1 MSAISL
7 ALESGAMMSKTR
19 RRWIA
24 GIVLIIWAILGP
36 IGMAFSAC
44 AVMGG
49 CEGACTLTFCV
60 PPNLSQAA
68 LYPIESVPMPFLQHP
83 LMTVLK
89 VPEPPPRSLPTSA

>member
-1 MSAISL
+1 MRL
-7 ALESGAMMSKTR
+7 TR

-24 GIVLIIWAILGP
+24 GLVLIIWAALGP

-44 AVMGG
+44 AVMAG
-49 CEGACTLTFCV
+49 CEGACTLTSC
-60 PPNLSQAA
+60 PTPSLPAAA
-68 LYPIESVPMPFLQHP
+68 LFPIGPVPVPFLEHP

>member
-1 MSAISL
+1 
-7 ALESGAMMSKTR
+7 MMSHTR

-24 GIVLIIWAILGP
+24 GIVLILWAILGP

-60 PPNLSQAA
+60 PPSSLSQAA
-68 LYPIESVPMPFLQHP
+68 LFAIESVPMPFLEHP